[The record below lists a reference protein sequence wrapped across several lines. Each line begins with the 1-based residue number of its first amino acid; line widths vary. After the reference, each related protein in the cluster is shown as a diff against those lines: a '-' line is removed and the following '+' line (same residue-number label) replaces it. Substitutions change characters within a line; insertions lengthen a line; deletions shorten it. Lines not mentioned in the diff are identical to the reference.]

1 MILKRVRV
9 FCFNIACSDIKP
21 ESDKK
26 ENIINLSLDGSMISD
41 ISQKS
46 RNFILKDVI
55 FNRSPDDC
63 IKAKGEKPN
72 ILN

>member
-1 MILKRVRV
+1 MMVRRVKVYLLKLA
-9 FCFNIACSDIKP
+9 FSDIKP

-46 RNFILKDVI
+46 RNYILKDVI
-55 FNRSPDDC
+55 FHRSPDEN
-63 IKAKGEKPN
+63 IKTEKPS

>member
-1 MILKRVRV
+1 MMGRRVKV
-9 FCFNIACSDIKP
+9 KYYNTACSDIKL

-46 RNFILKDVI
+46 RNYILKDVI
-55 FNRSPDDC
+55 FHRSPDEPV
-63 IKAKGEKPN
+63 KVEKPS